1 MLQSGFQTGFGI
13 WEANS
18 SEEVSIERDVDSGC
32 DGNRLVDYDFR
43 PK

>member
-13 WEANS
+13 LEGSS
-18 SEEVSIERDVDSGC
+18 SEEPSIERDVDSGRA
-32 DGNRLVDYDFR
+32 GNRLVDYDFR